1 MIVLEIVAA
10 IGNFLGFNGFV
21 RVSEMFGAGRGAAA
35 VFGLIVSL
43 VFLAMAVFSGFI
55 YFRIVKERAALKE
68 SLM

>member
-1 MIVLEIVAA
+1 
-10 IGNFLGFNGFV
+10 
-21 RVSEMFGAGRGAAA
+21 MFGAGQGAAA